1 MGKRKQKASV
11 EIKQKTQIKIGPSDA
26 PKVINEML
34 IDQLTAGVRTQ
45 THIGSVTQDGKVNKS
60 VST

>member
-11 EIKQKTQIKIGPSDA
+11 EIKQKTQIKIGSSDA

-45 THIGSVTQDGKVNKS
+45 THIGSVT
-60 VST
+60 